1 MIGIDNRKRNFFVFV
16 ALLAMVLFSVVS
28 CTPEGGLSNTATGAI
43 LGTVVGAG
51 LGAAIG
57 STTGHVGEG
66 AAIGAA
72 SGMLIGGAIGYAFDK
87 QEEKFKSMGYETSR
101 SGNRLTTYFPN
112 DVLFAYDSAELLPGA
127 YAELQR
133 VAGVLNSDTATSII
147 VEGHTDSDGTRE
159 YNQSLSERRA
169 NAVRNAL
176 ISYGVDPAR
185 ITAYG
190 YGEDRPLVPNDTG
203 YNKQR
208 NRRVEVVIV
217 APAG

>member
-1 MIGIDNRKRNFFVFV
+1 MISIYKNKRAFVLFALTAAAFFV
-16 ALLAMVLFSVVS
+16 LLS
-28 CTPEGGLSNTATGAI
+28 CTPEGKLTKTAGGALI
-43 LGTVVGAG
+43 GTVVGAG

-57 STTGHVGEG
+57 STTGHAGEG

-72 SGMLIGGAIGYAFDK
+72 SGMLIGGAIGYALDK
-87 QEEKFKSMGYETSR
+87 QEKDLRNMGYETSR
-101 SGNRLTTYFPN
+101 TGNRLTTYFPN
-112 DVLFAYDSAELLPGA
+112 DVLFAYDSSELLPGA
-127 YAELQR
+127 YSELQR
-133 VAGVLNSDTATSII
+133 VAGVINSDPSTSII
-147 VEGHTDSDGTRE
+147 IEGHTDSDGTRE
-159 YNQSLSERRA
+159 YNQLLSERRA

-176 ISYGVDPAR
+176 ISYGVDPRR

-190 YGEDRPLVPNDTG
+190 YGEDRPLVPNDTS

>member
-1 MIGIDNRKRNFFVFV
+1 MVGIDSKKRNFFVFV
-16 ALLAMVLFSVVS
+16 ALLAMVLFTVVS
-28 CTPEGGLSNTATGAI
+28 CTPEGGLSNTASGALI
-43 LGTVVGAG
+43 GTVVGAG

-72 SGMLIGGAIGYAFDK
+72 SGALIGGVIGYAFDK
-87 QEEKFKSMGYETSR
+87 QEQKFKSMGYETSR
-101 SGNRLTTYFPN
+101 SGDRLTTYFPN
-112 DVLFAYDSAELLPGA
+112 DVLFAYDSSELLPGA

-133 VAGVLNSDTATSII
+133 VAGVLNSDPATSII

-159 YNQSLSERRA
+159 YNQALSERRA

-176 ISYGVDPAR
+176 ISYGVDPRR

-190 YGEDRPLVPNDTG
+190 YGEDRPLVANDTA

-208 NRRVEVVIV
+208 NRRVEIVMV
-217 APAG
+217 APGG